1 MKKFFNI
8 MILISKGICVLL
20 CITRG
25 IIETF
30 NNNIDSGIAFMAL
43 GITFITFIMGEFAEK
58 DSETIISLL
67 KELKKEN
74 LKISKLLQ
82 NQNNN
87 QEITTGISNEIEQSP
102 F

>member
-1 MKKFFNI
+1 
-8 MILISKGICVLL
+8 MILILKGICVLL

-43 GITFITFIMGEFAEK
+43 GITFITFIMWEFAEK

-67 KELKKEN
+67 KEIKEEN

-87 QEITTGISNEIEQSP
+87 QEITTWISNEIEQSS